1 MLLGSGV
8 SRAAQIPTG
17 YEVELDLIRRF
28 ARAQQQDPEPDPEM
42 WFRENVGLPSS
53 YSKLLD
59 LLAPTPAGRQ
69 GLLKQYFEPQ
79 NSDEDDRMPTRAHRA
94 IARMVR
100 DGFISVIVTTNFD
113 RLMERALKIRALS
126 RWSSALRPT

>member
-1 MLLGSGV
+1 MNHVAALGMQIVAQPRVFAVLLGSGV

-28 ARAQQQDPEPDPEM
+28 ARAQQQDPEPDPEI

-69 GLLKQYFEPQ
+69 GCA
-79 NSDEDDRMPTRAHRA
+79 N
-94 IARMVR
+94 
-100 DGFISVIVTTNFD
+100 
-113 RLMERALKIRALS
+113 
-126 RWSSALRPT
+126 SSA